1 MENEHENDF
10 DESQESEE
18 DDVFYTGEEV
28 HESDLERT
36 IRHLANTKQDLDRL
50 IRVADDIHNV
60 DFYEIYD
67 KITKY
72 IHLYCKHEYITDLI
86 DITPD
91 RSQTIH
97 YCIICKEMKP

>member
-1 MENEHENDF
+1 MENEQENDF
-10 DESQESEE
+10 DESEA

-36 IRHLANTKQDLDRL
+36 IRQLAYTKRELDHL
-50 IRVADDIHNV
+50 IRVADNIHNIE
-60 DFYEIYD
+60 FYEIYD
-67 KITKY
+67 KIIKY
-72 IHLYCKHEYITDLI
+72 IHLYCKHEYETDLI

-91 RSQTIH
+91 RSQTIQ